1 MLNEFLRRSP
11 FIAILRGLTPDEALP
26 IAETV
31 IGAGLRIIE
40 VPLNSPDPFDSIER
54 IAARFGTECLIGAG
68 TVLTPSAARTVHSA
82 GGRICV
88 MPHADTDVIREAKA
102 LGMVAT
108 PGIATPTEG
117 FASLAAGA
125 DGLKLFPAEMMGPDV
140 LRAMRAVFPKETA
153 FIPVGGITPDRVASY
168 RAAGAA
174 GFGLGSGLYTPGRS
188 AAEVRLRADAYVRA
202 WAEASA

>member
-1 MLNEFLRRSP
+1 MLNDFLRRSP

-26 IAETV
+26 IAEAV
-31 IGAGLRIIE
+31 IEAGLRIIE
-40 VPLNSPDPFDSIER
+40 VPLNSPDPFESIEK
-54 IAARFGTECLIGAG
+54 IASRFGAECLIGAG
-68 TVLTPSAARTVHSA
+68 TVLTPAAARTVRSA

-88 MPHADTDVIREAKA
+88 MPHADTDVIREAKT

-140 LRAMRAVFPKETA
+140 LKAMRAVFPKGTP
-153 FIPVGGITPDRVASY
+153 FMPVGGITPERVAPY
-168 RAAGAA
+168 LAAGAA
-174 GFGLGSGLYTPGRS
+174 GFGLGSGLYAPGRT
-188 AAEVRLRADAYVRA
+188 AAEVRTRADAYVRA
-202 WAEASA
+202 WAEARA